1 MLDKIK
7 LGKPKAEQLGET
19 NEPTE
24 QAQQID
30 QPQPTMTEQAA
41 ASEAQSPV
49 SSQTTDNSTDFFNE
63 YIEESEQ
70 QAIQTQAETVRAEL
84 LNEDDFHKVFVT
96 AFQVSSHLSGLKS
109 LYVDEGEGSA
119 KAATKAIYDTCLEVP
134 ALRFMLQPSNK
145 WLERGFAVAAFT
157 VPMAHGV
164 SKELAERRKPKKQ
177 SSGNFS
183 AAKQA
188 AGKPKADGEPDAD
201 QAAALTGGA

>member
-49 SSQTTDNSTDFFNE
+49 SSQTTDNSTDFF
-63 YIEESEQ
+63 IEESEQ